1 MMSIPEFQTKVAA
14 GLMADN
20 DNEASEQHVLVTGG
34 AGFIG
39 SHIVDQLVAEG
50 HQVTVLDNLDPA
62 AHAVEPDYLNPK
74 ARYLTGDA
82 GDVRNAETWMNALV
96 GGERGPITA
105 VCHQAGKVG
114 LGVDFGDVT
123 SYVDHNDVG
132 TAVGLSVLH
141 HAKFRGRFV
150 LASSMVVYGEGRYR
164 CSEHGLVVPGPRTV
178 ADLELG
184 HFEPPCPTC
193 GTALASEEVPE
204 EAILDPRNVYAATK
218 LHQEHLVAAFAHE
231 HHIEAVSLRYHNVYG
246 PRMPRDTP
254 YAGVASIFRSAL
266 ASNRAPKVTEDGA
279 QRRNFVHVVDVAR
292 ANVLALLKPRTPPMN
307 ATSSNAAPNNR
318 ATTNPTVN
326 PAGSHRAYNVA
337 SMQPR
342 TVGEMACSLAKAF
355 GSSPGDELWPVVTGG
370 FRQGDVRH
378 VFASPNRA
386 ASELG
391 YQSTI
396 NFDDGMQ
403 AFATAPLRAPVVVK

>member
-1 MMSIPEFQTKVAA
+1 MSTERQVEI
-14 GLMADN
+14 
-20 DNEASEQHVLVTGG
+20 DNEKQAIAEKGSTQHVLVTGG

-62 AHAVEPDYLNPK
+62 AHAVEPEYLNPK
-74 ARYLTGDA
+74 ARYLTGNE
-82 GDVRNAETWMNALV
+82 GDVRNAETWTNALA

-193 GTALASEEVPE
+193 GTALAPEEVPE
-204 EAILDPRNVYAATK
+204 DAMLDPRNVYAATK

-231 HHIEAVSLRYHNVYG
+231 HRIEAVSLRYHNVYG

-266 ASNRAPKVTEDGA
+266 ADNRAPKVTEDGA
-279 QRRNFVHVVDVAR
+279 QRRNFVHVIDVAR
-292 ANVLALLKPRTPPMN
+292 ANVLALLKPTTSP
-307 ATSSNAAPNNR
+307 TSSN
-318 ATTNPTVN
+318 TTTANPTAN
-326 PAGSHRAYNVA
+326 SAGSHQAYNVA
-337 SMQPR
+337 SMQSR

-391 YQSTI
+391 YQSTV

-403 AFATAPLRAPVVVK
+403 AFATAPLRAPVVSN

>member
-1 MMSIPEFQTKVAA
+1 MSIPEFKTK
-14 GLMADN
+14 GTADTTVDS
-20 DNEASEQHVLVTGG
+20 DNEASKQHVLVTGG

-50 HQVTVLDNLDPA
+50 HYVTVMDNLDPA
-62 AHAVEPDYLNPK
+62 AHAVQPDYLNTG
-74 ARYLTGDA
+74 ARYLTGPA
-82 GDVRNAETWMNALV
+82 GDVRDPEAWTNALA
-96 GGERGPITA
+96 GGEAGPITA

-141 HAKFRGRFV
+141 HAKFQGRFV

-164 CSEHGLVVPGPRTV
+164 CAEHGLVAPGPRTV
-178 ADLELG
+178 ADLEAS

-193 GTALASEEVPE
+193 GSALAAEEVPE
-204 EAILDPRNVYAATK
+204 DAMLDPRNVYAATK

-231 HHIEAVSLRYHNVYG
+231 HHVDAVSLRYHNVYG
-246 PRMPRDTP
+246 PRMPRNTP

-266 ASNRAPKVTEDGA
+266 ADNRAPKVTEDGE
-279 QRRNFVHVVDVAR
+279 QRRNFVHVIDVAR
-292 ANVLALLKPRTPPMN
+292 ANVLALFKP
-307 ATSSNAAPNNR
+307 
-318 ATTNPTVN
+318 TTTK
-326 PAGSHRAYNVA
+326 ASGSHCAYNVA
-337 SMQPR
+337 SMQSR

-355 GSSPGDELWPVVTGG
+355 GAAPGDALWPVVTGG

-386 ASELG
+386 AIELG

-396 NFDDGMQ
+396 SFDLGMQ
-403 AFATAPLRAPVVVK
+403 AFATAPLRAAVVPG

>member
-1 MMSIPEFQTKVAA
+1 VSTPEFQTTDPIDTSV
-14 GLMADN
+14 DR
-20 DNEASEQHVLVTGG
+20 DSETTKQHVLVTGG

-62 AHAVEPDYLNPK
+62 AHAVEPEYLNPK
-74 ARYLTGDA
+74 ARYFIGDA
-82 GDVRNAETWMNALV
+82 GDVRNAETWTNALE
-96 GGERGPITA
+96 GGEAGPITA
-105 VCHQAGKVG
+105 ICHQAGKVG

-164 CSEHGLVVPGPRTV
+164 CAEHGLVVPGPRTV
-178 ADLELG
+178 SDLELG

-204 EAILDPRNVYAATK
+204 DAMLDPRNVYAATK

-231 HHIEAVSLRYHNVYG
+231 HHLEAISLRYHNVYG

-266 ASNRAPKVTEDGA
+266 ADNRAPKVTEDGA

-292 ANVLALLKPRTPPMN
+292 ANVLALLKPTTS
-307 ATSSNAAPNNR
+307 ATSSNATTENA
-318 ATTNPTVN
+318 ATTNPTAN

-337 SMQPR
+337 SMQSR

-386 ASELG
+386 AAELG

-396 NFDDGMQ
+396 NFDNGMQ
-403 AFATAPLRAPVVVK
+403 AFATAPLRAPVVSN

>member
-1 MMSIPEFQTKVAA
+1 MSIPEFRTIGPTDTIV
-14 GLMADN
+14 DN
-20 DNEASEQHVLVTGG
+20 DNETSKQHVLVTGG

-39 SHIVDQLVAEG
+39 SHIVDQLVVEG
-50 HQVTVLDNLDPA
+50 HHVTVMDNLDPA
-62 AHAVEPDYLNPK
+62 AHAVQPDYINVG
-74 ARYLTGDA
+74 ARYLTGPD
-82 GDVRNAETWMNALV
+82 GDVRNPENWLKALA
-96 GGERGPITA
+96 GGRAGPITA

-141 HAKFRGRFV
+141 HAKFQGRFV

-164 CSEHGLVVPGPRTV
+164 CAEHGLVAPGPRTV
-178 ADLELG
+178 ADLEAG

-193 GTALASEEVPE
+193 GSALAAEEVPE
-204 EAILDPRNVYAATK
+204 DAMLDPRNVYAATK

-231 HHIEAVSLRYHNVYG
+231 HHVDAVSLRYHNVYG
-246 PRMPRDTP
+246 PRMPRNTP

-266 ASNRAPKVTEDGA
+266 ADNRAPKVTEDGE
-279 QRRNFVHVVDVAR
+279 QRRNFVHVIDVAR
-292 ANVLALLKPRTPPMN
+292 ANVLALLK
-307 ATSSNAAPNNR
+307 SSAIGQQES
-318 ATTNPTVN
+318 V
-326 PAGSHRAYNVA
+326 GSHRTYNVA
-337 SMQPR
+337 STQSR

-355 GSSPGDELWPVVTGG
+355 GSAPGDALWPVVTGG

-386 ASELG
+386 ATELG

-396 NFDDGMQ
+396 SFDLGMQ
-403 AFATAPLRAPVVVK
+403 AFATASLRASVVAG